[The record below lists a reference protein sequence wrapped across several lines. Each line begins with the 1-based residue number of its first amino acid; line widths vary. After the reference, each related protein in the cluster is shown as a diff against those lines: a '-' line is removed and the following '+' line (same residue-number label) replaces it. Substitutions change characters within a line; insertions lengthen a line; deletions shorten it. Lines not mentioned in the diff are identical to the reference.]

1 MATDRQESWRSITP
15 GAWFIGGTSQPPAP
29 PPPGAPA
36 TPTQQ
41 TPGTPQ
47 PVQAVSTNPTP
58 LATDEDQLLSGF
70 RVLDLTREL
79 GVFCTKLLAD
89 LGAEVIRI
97 EPPTGDPLRQ
107 RGPFFKDVP
116 HPEHSLYFMYYN
128 TGKRSITLDLEQP
141 EGQALFK
148 KLVARA
154 DVVVEGFA
162 PGYMDRIG
170 LGYEQLRSI
179 NPGIVMAAVSPFG
192 QTGPYKDYK
201 ASDLVLM
208 GMSGWMQITG
218 EPEWPPTRQG
228 NEQSHFPGAQY
239 AALGIVAALYNR
251 ELASGEGQYIEVS
264 AMEALLTYY
273 TENHP
278 AVAWLLSQTNV
289 GRPGVRSRMTV
300 PMGVFPCQDGWIALG
315 VVSAGEWESLAQWM
329 VEATGDDAILDDKYK
344 GGTHARQAYYD
355 EIIAYVIGFLAGLT
369 RQELFTEG
377 QKRNLAVL
385 PVATVEDMLNDPHL
399 AVGDFWI
406 ELDHPVV
413 GKLKYPRGA
422 FDTDI
427 IHPPRKAA
435 PLVGED
441 NEAIYCHE
449 LGLSAT
455 ELGAL

>member
-1 MATDRQESWRSITP
+1 DCHTGKMALAALLRTADVLVEN
-15 GAWFIGGTSQPPAP
+15 FPPAE
-29 PPPGAPA
+29 A
-36 TPTQQ
+36 
-41 TPGTPQ
+41 
-47 PVQAVSTNPTP
+47 
-58 LATDEDQLLSGF
+58 LALGLDYAALS
-70 RVLDLTREL
+70 
-79 GVFCTKLLAD
+79 
-89 LGAEVIRI
+89 
-97 EPPTGDPLRQ
+97 Q
-107 RGPFFKDVP
+107 
-116 HPEHSLYFMYYN
+116 H
-128 TGKRSITLDLEQP
+128 
-141 EGQALFK
+141 
-148 KLVARA
+148 
-154 DVVVEGFA
+154 
-162 PGYMDRIG
+162 
-170 LGYEQLRSI
+170 
-179 NPGIVMAAVSPFG
+179 NPGLVVTSVTAFG

-251 ELASGEGQYIEVS
+251 ELASGEGQYLEVS

-315 VVSAGEWESLAQWM
+315 VVSAGEWESLARWM
-329 VEATGDDAILDDKYK
+329 AEATGDDAILDDKYK
-344 GGTHARQAYYD
+344 GGTHARQPYYD
-355 EIIAYVIGFLAGLT
+355 EIIAYLIGFVAGLT
-369 RQELFTEG
+369 RQELFAEG

-385 PVATVEDMLNDPHL
+385 PVATVEDALNDPHL
-399 AVGDFWI
+399 AAGDFWI

-449 LGLSAT
+449 LGLSAA
-455 ELGAL
+455 ELGALRNEGLI